1 MHTRSSWWRTATA
14 AVALLAGTAGASAQ
28 TPAAA
33 GTGAMSGAWKVSLH
47 GQHVIPVG
55 MELAQEGRAVTGTL
69 MLWNGDVELTGSFD
83 GGLLKVAGTLTP
95 NDGSHGG
102 ERVIEA
108 TLKDDGTLAGTIV
121 AGGMGQMKLTAERF
135 KERPARTAAATAPA
149 ALAALAAPAAP
160 ATSPSVPAAAFAGP
174 WTLTVAMGAE
184 RVTFALNLAVAGD
197 AITGTLGSDHAGL
210 LTLRDAR
217 LKDGSLV
224 FAVPMTGTT
233 EVVEFRATLT
243 DPRSLSGTMMGPMGP
258 ASFTGTRAK

>member
-1 MHTRSSWWRTATA
+1 MNTRSIWWRAATA
-14 AVALLAGTAGASAQ
+14 VVALLASAAAAAAQ
-28 TPAAA
+28 TPVATAASA
-33 GTGAMSGAWKVSLH
+33 VSGAWKVALH

-55 MELAQEGRAVTGTL
+55 MELVQEGRAVTGTL

-95 NDGSHGG
+95 TDGSHGG

-135 KERPARTAAATAPA
+135 KERPARAAAPA
-149 ALAALAAPAAP
+149 GPAAP
-160 ATSPSVPAAAFAGP
+160 ASGPAAAFAGP

-184 RVTFALNLAVAGD
+184 RQTFALNIAAAGD

-217 LKDGSLV
+217 LTDGALV
-224 FAVPMTGTT
+224 FAVPMAGTT
-233 EVVEFRATLT
+233 QVVEFRATLT
-243 DPRSLSGTMMGPMGP
+243 DPRSLSGTMVGPMGP
-258 ASFTGTRAK
+258 ASFTGTRAR